1 MIVTFLGTGHSQGI
15 PVIAC
20 DCAVCQSKDPKDTR
34 LRTSVHVEAKGLSL
48 VIDTGPDFRQQML
61 RENIRRL
68 DAVLFTHQHK
78 DHIAGLD
85 DVRSFNFKQQRPMP
99 VYGNYETLAQ
109 IKRDFYYAFGDNTYP
124 GVPQLELVEIL
135 NREFQIGEL
144 KILPIDVLHYNMQVY
159 GFRIGSF
166 TYITD
171 ANYISDEEKE
181 KALDSDVLVLN
192 ALFRKNHYSHFSLE
206 QAVALAQELNARKTY
221 FVHMSHKM
229 GLHAEIMRE
238 LPENIELAYDG
249 LKIEIQGA

>member
-20 DCAVCQSKDPKDTR
+20 DCPVCLSEDPKDKR
-34 LRTSVHVEAKGLSL
+34 LRTSVHIETRGLSL
-48 VIDTGPDFRQQML
+48 VIDTGPDFRQQIL

-85 DVRSFNFKQQRPMP
+85 DVRSFNFKQQKPMP
-99 VYGNYETLAQ
+99 IYGNYETLAQ

-124 GVPQLELVEIL
+124 GVPQLELTEIQ
-135 NREFQIGEL
+135 NREFKIAEL
-144 KILPIDVLHYNMQVY
+144 EILPIDVLHYNMQVY
-159 GFRIGSF
+159 GFRIGGF

-171 ANYISDEEKE
+171 ANYISPEEKE
-181 KALDSDVLVLN
+181 KALDSEVLVLN
-192 ALFRKNHYSHFSLE
+192 ALFRDNHYSHFSLD
-206 QAVALAQELNARKTY
+206 QAVALARELKAKKAY
-221 FVHMSHKM
+221 FVHISHKM
-229 GLHAEIMRE
+229 GLHEEVMRE

-249 LKIEIQGA
+249 LKTEIKGA